1 MMWLFLL
8 LGIICLLVVVKKRSS
23 EKQPSIEESDESE
36 YVPLAPLLVDGS
48 EEEYLIAVITAA
60 IQEFTGSGDFE
71 VVQIKQ
77 RAQNWTL
84 IGRQNLLK

>member
-8 LGIICLLVVVKKRSS
+8 LGIICLLVVIKKRSS
-23 EKQPSIEESDESE
+23 EELRIEEVDESE
-36 YVPLAPLLVDGS
+36 DAPLAPQLVDGS

-60 IQEFTGSGDFE
+60 IQEFAGSGDFE

-77 RAQNWTL
+77 HASNWTL
-84 IGRQNLLK
+84 FGRQNLLK

>member
-23 EKQPSIEESDESE
+23 EKQLSIEESDESE
-36 YVPLAPLLVDGS
+36 YVPLASLLVDGS
-48 EEEYLIAVITAA
+48 EEEHLLAVITAA

-77 RAQNWTL
+77 HAQNWTL

>member
-8 LGIICLLVVVKKRSS
+8 LGIICLLVVIKKRSS
-23 EKQPSIEESDESE
+23 EELSIEESDESE
-36 YVPLAPLLVDGS
+36 CAPLAPQLIDGS

-77 RAQNWTL
+77 YAQNWTL
-84 IGRQNLLK
+84 IGRQNLLR

>member
-23 EKQPSIEESDESE
+23 EELNIEESDESDCT
-36 YVPLAPLLVDGS
+36 PLAPLLVEAN

-60 IQEFTGSGDFE
+60 IQEFSGSGDFE

-77 RAQNWTL
+77 HAQNWTL

>member
-1 MMWLFLL
+1 MMWLFLV
-8 LGIICLLVVVKKRSS
+8 LGVICLLVVVKKRSS
-23 EKQPSIEESDESE
+23 ENLSIEEGDESE
-36 YVPLAPLLVDGS
+36 YAPLVPLLIDGS

-77 RAQNWTL
+77 HAQNWTL